1 MLTVVAEICIKPGR
15 RDAVLA
21 EIQKLIPVVLQEE
34 GCGQYDALVD
44 HQAQVPWKH
53 NSPDSIFMLEQ
64 WESLRHLEQHQQ
76 MPHMEAHRAAI
87 KDNVM
92 DVKILVLEPTQR
104 RT

>member
-15 RDAVLA
+15 RAAVLEA
-21 EIQKLIPVVLQEE
+21 INRLIPTVLQEE
-34 GCGQYDALVD
+34 GCHQYDALVD

-76 MPHMEAHRAAI
+76 MPHMDAHRAII
-87 KDNVM
+87 KDDVV
-92 DVKILVLEPTQR
+92 DVKILVLEAAAH
-104 RT
+104 